1 MAVDNYSYICH
12 SVLLTEIQRMKKTSI
27 LLLTLVVIAIGA
39 LAQEK
44 QPGEFRKFS
53 LGFDIYTDIWQKVP
67 DNIDP
72 SWFNRSINV
81 FGLYNN
87 QMGESKFDFSYG
99 LGVSTHNLYMD
110 ALPYDKGG
118 YTEFVKLDSD
128 SISYDKAKITLAYV
142 DIPLEIKYRA
152 KSGFRAYFGF
162 KFSVLVH
169 QHSKFVGYD
178 ESVGYNVT
186 IKRDDVR
193 YLELW
198 QYTVY
203 GRIGYKWINLYGAYQ
218 LQSTFKKDQG
228 PQMFPISVGLSIMPY

>member
-1 MAVDNYSYICH
+1 
-12 SVLLTEIQRMKKTSI
+12 MKKTSF
-27 LLLTLVVIAIGA
+27 LLLLLAITSIAA
-39 LAQEK
+39 VAQEK

-53 LGFDIYTDIWQKVP
+53 LGFDFYTDLWQKAP
-67 DNIDP
+67 ENIDI

-81 FGLYNN
+81 VGLYNN

-99 LGVSTHNLYMD
+99 LGMSVHNLYLD
-110 ALPYDKGG
+110 ALPHDKGG
-118 YTEFVKLDSD
+118 YTEFVALNADSV
-128 SISYDKAKITLAYV
+128 SYDKAKITIAYV
-142 DIPLEIKYRA
+142 DIPLEIRYRA

-169 QHSKFVGYD
+169 QHSKYVGYD
-178 ESVGYNVT
+178 PEVGYDVT

-203 GRIGYKWINLYGAYQ
+203 GRIGYRWLNLFGAYQ
-218 LQSTFKKDQG
+218 LQPTFKKDEG

>member
-1 MAVDNYSYICH
+1 
-12 SVLLTEIQRMKKTSI
+12 MKKTSFI
-27 LLLTLVVIAIGA
+27 LLLLVITGIGA
-39 LAQEK
+39 MAQEK

-53 LGFDIYTDIWQKVP
+53 LGFDFYSDIWQKLP
-67 DNIDP
+67 DNVDP
-72 SWFNRSINV
+72 SWLNRSINV

-99 LGVSTHNLYMD
+99 LGVSVHNLYMD
-110 ALPYDKGG
+110 ALPYDMGG
-118 YTEFVKLDSD
+118 YTEFVNIPD

-142 DIPLEIKYRA
+142 DIPLEVRYRA

-169 QHSKFVGYD
+169 QHSKFVGED
-178 ESVGYNVT
+178 PEVGYNVT

-198 QYTVY
+198 EYTVY
-203 GRIGYKWINLYGAYQ
+203 ARVGYKWINLFGAYQ

-228 PQMFPISVGLSIMPY
+228 PQTYPISVGLSIMPY